1 MANNFP
7 QDGVNATPVF
17 AIDPTTGQ
25 AIGSGATSQQ
35 VQGNV
40 PNGATDAGNPVK
52 IGGVAS
58 TAVPT
63 AVTIGQRV
71 NAWFSTNG
79 AINAIFRFISGN
91 PVVEDYNGAD
101 ARSSVGG
108 SLLGTTSYG
117 FVFNGASWDRT
128 RGDTTG
134 TWVHAPTNS
143 VDSSLS
149 NTIATSGAVV
159 NVVFIPTARQE
170 VINPSTSTI
179 WARWGADPVVNGAG
193 SFPIAPGGSFSTD
206 RTNGTLRLL
215 STAATQPYTVNR
227 YS

>member
-7 QDGVNATPVF
+7 QDGMNALPVF

-35 VQGNV
+35 VQGNIA
-40 PNGATDAGNPVK
+40 PGATDAGNPVK
-52 IGGVAS
+52 IGGRAQSSAPIAVAD
-58 TAVPT
+58 
-63 AVTIGQRV
+63 GQRV
-71 NAWFSTNG
+71 NAWFTG
-79 AINAIFRFISGN
+79 DGKQTVQVRFTSNSNLIELYDADGLVNLGN
-91 PVVEDYNGAD
+91 
-101 ARSSVGG
+101 
-108 SLLGTTSYG
+108 SLLGVHSRNMAY
-117 FVFNGASWDRT
+117 NGSTWDRM
-128 RGDTTG
+128 RGDITG
-134 TWVHAPTNS
+134 MWTHAPGNTA
-143 VDSSLS
+143 DSSLS
-149 NTIATSGAVV
+149 NTIATSGTVV